1 MDHTQF
7 LYSINVIF
15 LHRDKKNSSTTRK
28 ITLENVKAVALY
40 RNYLLVNYEWH
51 HYNKDKMLFFVLIF
65 TVLCF
70 YVIIIRSYIIIL
82 SILFFICHHQHSK
95 AFYMIHYYLI
105 VLNSKAFVGFQN
117 IFKYP
122 KHVMLQ
128 NICTVHFFLSFQNI

>member
-1 MDHTQF
+1 MLAQWEKIFFLFPTWHNTIRKYHFMTRWQNKINCVTTKIILTSKMMDHTQF

-28 ITLENVKAVALY
+28 ITFENVKAVALY

-51 HYNKDKMLFFVLIF
+51 HYNKDKMLFFFVIF

-82 SILFFICHHQHSK
+82 SILFFICHH
-95 AFYMIHYYLI
+95 
-105 VLNSKAFVGFQN
+105 
-117 IFKYP
+117 
-122 KHVMLQ
+122 
-128 NICTVHFFLSFQNI
+128 